1 MSLLELKLTSL
12 YLDPCLC
19 VSYLI
24 VFMNFKFFNIDG
36 HYDYAPK
43 ILNIL

>member
-1 MSLLELKLTSL
+1 
-12 YLDPCLC
+12 
-19 VSYLI
+19 
-24 VFMNFKFFNIDG
+24 MNFKFFNIDG